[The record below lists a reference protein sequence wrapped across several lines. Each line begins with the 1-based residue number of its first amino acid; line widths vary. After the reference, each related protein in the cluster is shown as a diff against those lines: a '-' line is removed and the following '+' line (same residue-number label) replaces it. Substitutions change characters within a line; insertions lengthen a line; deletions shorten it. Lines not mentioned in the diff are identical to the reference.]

1 MTSLKVDPANPKKA
15 VCDSI
20 KQFSA
25 KLFKVFASRHQDDSK
40 NMCFSPLEVFNSLVM
55 ILVGAKGISEAQL
68 EDTLCLRNF
77 NCKEKIKE
85 LMDLRE
91 WIIKSKRA
99 LKLVSPQITN
109 YLATFL

>member
-1 MTSLKVDPANPKKA
+1 MPSTVTDATTPKPT
-15 VCDSI
+15 VGDSI

-25 KLFKVFASRHQDDSK
+25 KLFKVFASRHKDDSK

-55 ILVGAKGISEAQL
+55 ILLGAKGLSEAQL

-77 NCKEKIKE
+77 NCKEKFKE

-91 WIIKSKRA
+91 FIVKSICGCDYCA
-99 LKLVSPQITN
+99 FTN
-109 YLATFL
+109 SSLF